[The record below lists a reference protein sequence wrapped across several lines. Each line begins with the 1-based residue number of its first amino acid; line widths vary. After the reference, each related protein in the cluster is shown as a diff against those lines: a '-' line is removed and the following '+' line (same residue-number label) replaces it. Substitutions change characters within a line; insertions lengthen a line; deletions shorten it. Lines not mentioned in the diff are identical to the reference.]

1 MIDWDE
7 DGYLD
12 LVYIKV
18 RDTAGTV
25 EIHVASGYDD
35 SMDY

>member
-7 DGYLD
+7 DGYPD

-18 RDTAGTV
+18 RDTAGAV
-25 EIHVASGYDD
+25 EIQGV
-35 SMDY
+35 